1 MNSCLITNNDSFKS
15 FLLDEEDDT
24 IRTMGWEFSSWSVMF
39 MTLLYHDENL
49 AIYLEFEFEDFSVQQ
64 SYNGQSTSLNVAR
77 FLYAMDK
84 EDLRNLYYEFID
96 KDEVISDLMILNR
109 KERIELIAD
118 RLDWKTDDVCRLD
131 LILAN

>member
-1 MNSCLITNNDSFKS
+1 
-15 FLLDEEDDT
+15 
-24 IRTMGWEFSSWSVMF
+24 MGWEFSSWSVMF